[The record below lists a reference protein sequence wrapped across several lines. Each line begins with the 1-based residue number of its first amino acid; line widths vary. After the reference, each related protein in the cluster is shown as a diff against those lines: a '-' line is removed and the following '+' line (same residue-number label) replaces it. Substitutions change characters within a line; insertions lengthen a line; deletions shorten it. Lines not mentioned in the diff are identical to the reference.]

1 MRPEPLESGR
11 QGPVE
16 QAAAWC
22 LRLSEG
28 SLTTAGQDSFDT
40 WLESDDSHRQ
50 AFDDAIRIWR
60 AVERAGATPE
70 LVNMRTGALATF
82 RRGQRAR
89 WRSPRAPR
97 LWQAACAAVAAAL
110 VVGIGALWLQGLPR
124 PYQTAVGERRVVVL
138 SDGSKVSLDA
148 ATKVEVRYRADRR
161 ELRLDY
167 GRAKFTVAKNLKQ
180 PFTVAV
186 ADKIV
191 LATGTEFSV
200 ELVRGQVRVILYQG
214 HVAVLERAGGM
225 APPARV
231 ALAGAAA
238 PADKGLAP
246 GRELIVPVAMDVARV
261 VPVDTVSSLSWE
273 GGQLIFV
280 DEPLSSAVE
289 RVNRYSKD
297 KLSVGDSS
305 AGRVLVSGVFAAG
318 DTSAFLEGVTG
329 IFPVKIRDQDGQK
342 VLVYKNAMRSSQ

>member
-1 MRPEPLESGR
+1 MRPEPVDPGQ

-16 QAAAWC
+16 QASTWC

-28 SLTTAGQDSFDT
+28 SLTTAGQAHFDT

-50 AFDDAIRIWR
+50 AFDDAIRAWK

-70 LVNMRTGALATF
+70 LVNMRTAALATF

-89 WRSPRAPR
+89 WSSPLALRPWRVAG
-97 LWQAACAAVAAAL
+97 VVIAAAL
-110 VVGIGALWLQGLPR
+110 VVGIGALWLLGLPR
-124 PYQTAVGERRVVVL
+124 AYQTAVGERRVVVL

-148 ATKVEVRYRADRR
+148 ATKVEVRYLADRR

-167 GRAKFTVAKNLKQ
+167 GRAKFTVAKNPKR
-180 PFTVAV
+180 PFTVAA

-200 ELVRGQVRVILYQG
+200 ELVRGQVQVILYQG
-214 HVAVLERAGGM
+214 HVAVLERDGGT
-225 APPARV
+225 APPTRV
-231 ALAGAAA
+231 ALAGAAT
-238 PADKGLAP
+238 PADKDLVP
-246 GRELIVPVAMDVARV
+246 GRELIVPVAMDVAQV
-261 VPVDTVSSLSWE
+261 VPVDTVRSLSWE
-273 GGQLIFV
+273 GGHLIFV

-289 RVNRYSKD
+289 RVNRYSED
-297 KLSVGDSS
+297 KLSVGDSA
-305 AGRVLVSGVFAAG
+305 AGRVLISGVFAAG

-329 IFPVKIRDQDGQK
+329 VFPIRVRDHDGHK
-342 VLVYKNAMRSSQ
+342 VLIYKGPAGSSQ